1 LLFAVTG
8 SPVSDSKSPDIWNS
22 TFKAL
27 NIDATYFRI
36 ASQDI
41 GEAIKTAEELYLR
54 GLNITAPFKE
64 DVLRFVSAPD
74 KDVQS
79 IGAANVILFED
90 RKIKAFNTDWKAV
103 TKILND
109 KDLFE
114 LQNKKCLVLGA
125 GGAARAAVYALK
137 KLNADIVIS
146 NRTQEKARR
155 LASYF
160 NVEYL
165 IQEDALKESYD
176 LVINCTSRSYDVF
189 PELKTKLLLDA
200 PYSGLI
206 SSKDYVSGEEWLIL
220 QAETLF
226 RNLFEEDATEYMK
239 KGLLELK
246 KRTQNIALTGFMGSG
261 KSYLARKLAK
271 ELSYELVDLDELIEE
286 QEGMSVTQIFS
297 TKGGEYFREKEKKLL
312 HSLELKRPLILAT
325 GGGTII
331 DPENREFLKSNF
343 NVVWLWAKLGVINKR
358 IDRTNR
364 PLFNDN
370 AKELLNSRIPLYA
383 KSCDFCVRNSDS
395 DVKKVISII
404 RANLPR

>member
-1 LLFAVTG
+1 MLFAVTG

-22 TFKAL
+22 AFKAL

-176 LVINCTSRSYDVF
+176 LIINCTSRSYDVF
-189 PELKTKLLLDA
+189 PELKTRLLLDA

-297 TKGGEYFREKEKKLL
+297 NKGGEYFREKEKKLL

-404 RANLPR
+404 RTNLPT

>member
-1 LLFAVTG
+1 MPRVFYVNTC
-8 SPVSDSKSPDIWNS
+8 
-22 TFKAL
+22 L
-27 NIDATYFRI
+27 N
-36 ASQDI
+36 
-41 GEAIKTAEELYLR
+41 EL
-54 GLNITAPFKE
+54 E
-64 DVLRFVSAPD
+64 
-74 KDVQS
+74 
-79 IGAANVILFED
+79 
-90 RKIKAFNTDWKAV
+90 
-103 TKILND
+103 
-109 KDLFE
+109 
-114 LQNKKCLVLGA
+114 NKKCLILGA
-125 GGAARAAVYALK
+125 GGAARAAIYALK
-137 KLNADIVIS
+137 KLNADLVIS

-165 IQEDALKESYD
+165 IQEEALKDNYD
-176 LVINCTSRSYDVF
+176 VVINCTSRSYDVF
-189 PELKTKLLLDA
+189 PELKTKLLIDA
-200 PYSGLI
+200 PYSGLK
-206 SSKDYVSGEEWLIL
+206 SSEDYVSGEEWLVL

-226 RNLFEEDATEYMK
+226 RTLFEEDSMEYMK
-239 KGLLELK
+239 KGLLEQK
-246 KRTQNIALTGFMGSG
+246 KRKQNIALTGFMGSG

-271 ELSYELVDLDELIEE
+271 ELSYELVDLDKLIEE

-312 HSLELKRPLILAT
+312 HGLELKKPLVLAT

-331 DPENREFLKSNF
+331 DAENREFLKHNF

-358 IDRTNR
+358 IDRTDR